1 MMLSVVQNQE
11 QERTV
16 NGVSTGQIWS
26 NGNVIAEYVT
36 RGTKSYIRGAGGEIV
51 KTKDR
56 ANNNRYLSYNAHG
69 DITNIIE
76 KNAESTSFAVTAAYE
91 YDAFGGL
98 VSGTGGGEAD
108 SNGFR
113 YNGQYTDEETGLIYL
128 LNRYYDP
135 SIGGFTQE
143 DPYWNPTNMIYGDQ
157 QFEDGE
163 VKIPDYHA
171 IVQSANL
178 YVYCAND
185 SVNGVDPTG
194 MVAGE
199 RFSSADYAAEDWSW
213 NYFAIVD
220 YTLYEQMSI
229 IYEVSNGS
237 DKYYTYGYASYNQR
251 DASPHFVY
259 YEDVLANGVEIP
271 DGYSA
276 TPIAFVHAQANISYP
291 SNYDYSLVRDN
302 NLKAFYTVT
311 YAGDNK
317 YNLDKD
323 YLSGDDFDYY
333 RVGTN
338 TYNYLSSQRKWELY
352 NKFHDKWEWHI
363 ANYCDL
369 ACELKVWPRTRGEDW

>member
-1 MMLSVVQNQE
+1 MVL
-11 QERTV
+11 
-16 NGVSTGQIWS
+16 G
-26 NGNVIAEYVT
+26 
-36 RGTKSYIRGAGGEIV
+36 K
-51 KTKDR
+51 
-56 ANNNRYLSYNAHG
+56 
-69 DITNIIE
+69 
-76 KNAESTSFAVTAAYE
+76 
-91 YDAFGGL
+91 
-98 VSGTGGGEAD
+98 
-108 SNGFR
+108 
-113 YNGQYTDEETGLIYL
+113 
-128 LNRYYDP
+128 
-135 SIGGFTQE
+135 FTQE
-143 DPYWNPTNMIYGDQ
+143 GPYWNLGNMIYGDQ
-157 QFEDGE
+157 QFEEGE

-171 IVQSANL
+171 IVQSANV